1 MEMEV
6 TMLTQLFPKVHRSY
20 TKSPVAPL
28 LEGFAG
34 WLTSEGYANV
44 TICAYLFHLKQ
55 VLEGAGASNPNQKFL
70 ASDLKVLFTAWTADV
85 KYRAVEHAF
94 LRFLRAREQ
103 LIVEPDNRS
112 FAPLLGA
119 YVKHLRDLR
128 GLAQAT
134 VRNHLL
140 TVSDFLSVALPE
152 GAALDTLTPLAVE
165 AFLASMAKRATR
177 QSIEMTVSHLRA
189 FFRFCH
195 DRGAIAQRL
204 DHIDRPCTYR
214 GELPPR
220 ALKWDLVD
228 HLLSSIDRAERTG
241 CRDYTILY
249 LLAHYGLRPSEAAS
263 LVLDSID
270 WKGKALRVE
279 QSKNHSMLVLPLS
292 DEALQVLK
300 DYLDAGRPS
309 SRHRALFLCAK
320 APVHVLTNHAIA
332 RVYKVRSR
340 RSGLPLNGSSVYA
353 LRHSFA
359 MRLLE
364 RGVAVKT
371 IGDLLG
377 HHTLQST
384 CTYLRLQVEA
394 LREVAL
400 PLPASTDCGGHH
412 EAI

>member
-6 TMLTQLFPKVHRSY
+6 IMLAQLFPKVHRSY
-20 TKSPVAPL
+20 SNSPVALL
-28 LEGFAG
+28 LEGFAD

-44 TICAYLFHLKQ
+44 TICAYLFHLKR
-55 VLEGAGASNPNQKFL
+55 VLEAAGSSNSSQKFL
-70 ASDLKVLFTAWTADV
+70 ASDLKVSFAPWAADV
-85 KYRAVEHAF
+85 RYRAVDHAF
-94 LRFLRAREQ
+94 QRFLLAHEQ
-103 LIVEPDNRS
+103 LIVEPDNRN
-112 FAPLLGA
+112 FAALLGA

-134 VRNHLL
+134 IRNHFS
-140 TVSDFLSVALPE
+140 TVSAFLSSALSDD
-152 GAALDTLTPLAVE
+152 AALDTLTPLAVE
-165 AFLASMAKRATR
+165 AYLASMAKRATR
-177 QSIEMTVSHLRA
+177 QSIEMTVSHLRS
-189 FFRFCH
+189 FFRFCR
-195 DRGAIAQRL
+195 DRGEITQRL

-220 ALKWDLVD
+220 ALQWDLVGR
-228 HLLSSIDRAERTG
+228 LLSSIDRAERTG

-263 LVLDSID
+263 LLLDSID

-279 QSKNHSMLVLPLS
+279 QSKTHSTLVLPLS

-300 DYLDAGRPS
+300 DYLDAGRLTSQRP
-309 SRHRALFLCAK
+309 ALFLCAK
-320 APVHVLTNHAIA
+320 APVHALTNHAIA

-340 RSGLPLNGSSVYA
+340 QSGLPLNGSSVYS

-377 HHTLQST
+377 HRCLQST

-400 PLPASTDCGGHH
+400 PLPASTDCGG
-412 EAI
+412 

>member
-6 TMLTQLFPKVHRSY
+6 TMLAQLFPKAHRFY
-20 TKSPVAPL
+20 TNSPLAPL
-28 LEGFAG
+28 LEGFAD
-34 WLTSEGYANV
+34 WLTSEGYADE
-44 TICAYLFHLKQ
+44 TIRTYLFRVKR
-55 VLEGAGASNPNQKFL
+55 VLEGAGSSNDSQKFL
-70 ASDLKVLFTAWTADV
+70 ASDLKVFFAPWAADV
-85 KYRAVEHAF
+85 TYRAVDHAF
-94 LRFLRAREQ
+94 QRYLLVHEQ
-103 LIVEPDNRS
+103 LIVEPDNRNC
-112 FAPLLGA
+112 APLLGA
-119 YVKHLRDLR
+119 YVKHLRESR

-134 VRNHLL
+134 IRHHLL
-140 TVSDFLSVALPE
+140 TVSTFLSSALPDD
-152 GAALDTLTPLAVE
+152 AALSTLTPLAVE
-165 AFLASMAKRATR
+165 TFLASMAKRATR
-177 QSIEMTVSHLRA
+177 QSIEMMVSHLRT
-189 FFRFCH
+189 FFRFCS
-195 DRGAIAQRL
+195 DRGEIAQRL

-220 ALKWDLVD
+220 ALKWDLVCR
-228 HLLSSIDRAERTG
+228 LLSSIDRAERTG

-263 LVLDSID
+263 LILDSID

-279 QSKNHSMLVLPLS
+279 QSKTHSTLLLPLS

-300 DYLDAGRPS
+300 DYLDAGRPTS
-309 SRHRALFLCAK
+309 PRQELFLCAK
-320 APVHVLTNHAIA
+320 APVHALTNHAVA

-340 RSGLPLNGSSVYA
+340 RSGLPLNGSSVYW

-384 CTYLRLQVEA
+384 CTYLRLQIEA

-400 PLPASTDCGGHH
+400 PLPTCTDCGG
-412 EAI
+412 